1 LDEDVEKVRSPNFS
15 MWLCTQKRIHKFRWK
30 DMASHLGVSCQGVH
44 SYANGTSHPQI
55 MNFYGICE
63 FIALHTK
70 QPINN
75 IIIKGMMEINKDR
88 KL

>member
-1 LDEDVEKVRSPNFS
+1 
-15 MWLCTQKRIHKFRWK
+15 
-30 DMASHLGVSCQGVH
+30 MASHLDVSSQCVH

-55 MNFYGICE
+55 MKFYGLCE

-75 IIIKGMMEINKDR
+75 IIIKGMLEIAKD
-88 KL
+88 KKP